1 MAKETKTY
9 ILFQNYPMTEGRC
22 CPKFGSRIRVGASTL
37 KEAIAICQ
45 RTFGKTTGYR
55 FARIDYES
63 STPKGIATKFEYAPN
78 PIVELKGRTWIG
90 TSEFNSKHQRKYVAT
105 TSTGKNPIVLW
116 WPESA

>member
-22 CPKFGSRIRVGASTL
+22 RKYGAKIRVGASTL

-45 RTFGKTTGYR
+45 RTFGKTTGYH
-55 FARIDYES
+55 FAGIDYES
-63 STPKGIATKFEYAPN
+63 STPKGIATKFEYASN
-78 PIVELKGRTWIG
+78 PIVELKGRTWIR
-90 TSEFNSKHQRKYVAT
+90 TTEFNSKYQQKYVAT
-105 TSTGKNPIVLW
+105 TSTSKNPIVLW